1 MDEILVTICCSTAL
15 WYLGHFVNA
24 LVIVISNSSK
34 YLDVIAN
41 INVSDLVGSGRSFMY
56 STKSY
61 GPITEPWGI
70 PEVTL
75 CHFDSLPFTATFCF
89 LSVRNASI
97 QFINSLLL
105 AVFIDVSNIL
115 RNGCEIV
122 FESSTCSLAPS
133 SSGPGDLFIF
143 RLFSGNNIFFQLLL
157 TLPSL
162 Y

>member
-1 MDEILVTICCSTAL
+1 MLLFPIVICLHLLGLNFSNHLLLHCSKVFRSSCKVPWPFL
-15 WYLGHFVNA
+15 S
-24 LVIVISNSSK
+24 VIVLNILMSS
-34 YLDVIAN
+34 AN

-105 AVFIDVSNIL
+105 F
-115 RNGCEIV
+115 
-122 FESSTCSLAPS
+122 
-133 SSGPGDLFIF
+133 
-143 RLFSGNNIFFQLLL
+143 
-157 TLPSL
+157 
-162 Y
+162 